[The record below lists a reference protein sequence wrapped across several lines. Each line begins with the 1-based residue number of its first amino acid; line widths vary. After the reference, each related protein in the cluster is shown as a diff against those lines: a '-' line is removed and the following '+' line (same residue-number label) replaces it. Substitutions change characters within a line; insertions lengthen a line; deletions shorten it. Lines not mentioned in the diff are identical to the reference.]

1 MKWFGVAC
9 EWAYIL
15 MWMLSM
21 GFAAAMVTITFVG
34 IMTNW
39 GGHRRRDRVERAGRL
54 SCDNRPACEE
64 GRLWVSELRLDL
76 N

>member
-1 MKWFGVAC
+1 MKWFGGAG

-39 GGHRRRDRVERAGRL
+39 G
-54 SCDNRPACEE
+54 
-64 GRLWVSELRLDL
+64 
-76 N
+76 